1 MEYKHIFDFARETD
15 TILILNGGEGAI
27 DKNFFYLTGAD
38 SGIFEGSALVVT
50 PDRLKIITS
59 VLEEQSAKST
69 GLDVT
74 VFRSNDEKKKILQEE
89 LKGINTIGLNYS
101 SLTLELYKDLLRIIP
116 DKEFIDVSNTIAEA
130 RRLKTSEEL
139 VKMRKAASIGSE
151 AIQNVWP
158 QLREGMTESEVSAMV
173 AYEMMKLGATEPS
186 FSTIVGFGPNSSIP
200 HYSPGS
206 RKLKKND
213 FVLIDF
219 GALYKR
225 YCSDITRTVVFGRA
239 SEEQREMYDTVKK
252 AQTDSMNIIK
262 ANVNGRDVDGVA
274 RKVIDSTKY
283 KGTFI
288 HSLGHGLGMDVHDH
302 PAMSSGYDFPLKE
315 NMVVTV
321 EPGIYVP
328 GFGGV
333 RIEDDVIVKK
343 DGFEK
348 ITTAPTDLIE
358 IS

>member
-59 VLEEQSAKST
+59 ILEEQSAKST

-74 VFRSNDEKKKILQEE
+74 VFKTNEEKKKILQEE

-101 SLTLELYKDLLRIIP
+101 ALTLELYKDLLRIIP

-130 RRLKTSEEL
+130 RRLKTPEEL
-139 VKMRKAASIGSE
+139 EKIRKAASIGSE

-158 QLREGMTESEVSAMV
+158 QLKEGMTESEVAALV

-239 SEEQREMYDTVKK
+239 SEEQKEMYNTVKK
-252 AQTDSMNIIK
+252 AQTDSMNTIK

-302 PAMSSGYDFPLKE
+302 PALSGGYDFPLKE

-333 RIEDDVIVKK
+333 RIEDDVIVKR

-348 ITTAPTDLIE
+348 ITTAPSDLIE